1 MIMGKEEMSL
11 KDRIKAKKEAK
22 SLAAKSQY
30 NISIKKLAQAA
41 SKMQNADDLGNIV
54 REFAKFMNSLEPQN
68 AKIVFSGDFDMG
80 QRTLLNCLLASFLE
94 DDDADIQT
102 EETQETDL
110 DDVPTPKLIKKRKSI
125 KSRIL
130 EKESVVEE

>member
-1 MIMGKEEMSL
+1 MGKEEMSL

-68 AKIVFSGDFDMG
+68 AKITFSGDFDMG

-94 DDDADIQT
+94 DDDSEIAKEDSKEIDI
-102 EETQETDL
+102 
-110 DDVPTPKLIKKRKSI
+110 DDEPTPKLIKKRKSI
-125 KSRIL
+125 KTRMI
-130 EKESVVEE
+130 EKESEIEE